1 MRYSRMPKYLIS
13 VLNDTFSVE
22 DEEEHA
28 DGATAT
34 EQAIRGALAMGA
46 EQVLSGQNFFG
57 AHVTVSDGENCER
70 FIVSIGVSPL
80 L

>member
-1 MRYSRMPKYLIS
+1 MPKYLIS

-28 DGATAT
+28 DGATAA
-34 EQAIRGALAMGA
+34 EQAIRGALAMGS
-46 EQVLSGQNFFG
+46 EQVLAGQNFFG
-57 AHVTVSDGENCER
+57 AHVTVSDGANSEG

-80 L
+80 R